1 MATPPRRPDT
11 VGSYLDANRDALVS
25 TAETLIGRDTA
36 NPPGHTAAAASW
48 IASRLAAGG
57 VDAERVAV
65 DPEKPNLVA
74 TLPGAS
80 DRTLCFVGHLDTVPF
95 DATEWSR
102 DPLGERDGDRLY
114 GRGATDMKGA
124 VAAMVQVALAYAGTD
139 ADPPVDLQF
148 AFVSDE
154 ETGGDAGLPSV
165 RKSPEF
171 APDACVIGET
181 TSRNGRCAVSIA
193 DRGAIWLT
201 LEATG
206 EAAHGSR
213 PMLGVNAID
222 RLTAAVDRLKREFG
236 GRKLEVAPEIAPI
249 VEESVDFHDGELD
262 AEVVRDLF
270 RYPTIN
276 LGVIEGGSAVNAVP
290 ASARAEVDVRL
301 TATVE
306 TRDALGSIRDCLAD
320 IEGISIADVSWSRGS
335 HEPIDSPL
343 VEATAA
349 AAESV
354 VDGRVYRRSATGG
367 GDAKDLRHEGVSTVE
382 FGFGTDTAHAVDE
395 YTTIEALSRNAKAYA
410 RLVWEYAARIDDE
423 DGSPE
428 G

>member
-1 MATPPRRPDT
+1 MTPPRLPEPVERFLTD
-11 VGSYLDANRDALVS
+11 NRADLIS
-25 TAETLIGRDTA
+25 IAETLLSHDTA
-36 NPPGHTAAAASW
+36 NPPGHTATAASW
-48 IASRLAAGG
+48 VASRLEAAG
-57 VDAERVAV
+57 VDVERIAV

-74 TLPGAS
+74 TVPGAA
-80 DRTLCFVGHLDTVPF
+80 DRTLCFVGHLDAVPF
-95 DATEWSR
+95 DAAAWSR

-124 VAAMVQVALAYAGTD
+124 VAAMIHVALAYAETD
-139 ADPPVDLQF
+139 AELPVDLQF

-154 ETGGDAGLPSV
+154 ETSGDAGLPSV
-165 RKSPEF
+165 REAIEF

-181 TSRNGRCAVSIA
+181 TSRDGRCAVSIA

-213 PMLGVNAID
+213 PMLGINAID
-222 RLTAAVDRLKREFG
+222 RLTAAIDRLKREFG
-236 GRKLEVAPEIAPI
+236 TRDLDVDPEMAPI
-249 VEESVDFHDGELD
+249 VEESVGFHEGELA
-262 AEVVRDLF
+262 AEAVRDLF
-270 RYPTIN
+270 RYPTVN

-290 ASARAEVDVRL
+290 SSARAEVDIRL

-306 TRDALGSIRDCLAD
+306 TREALGSIRRCLGG
-320 IEGISIADVSWSRGS
+320 IEGISVADVSWSRGS

-343 VEATAA
+343 VAASAA

-354 VDGRVYRRSATGG
+354 FDGRVYRRSATGG
-367 GDAKDLRHEGVSTVE
+367 GDAKDLRHDGVPTVE

-395 YTTIEALSRNAKAYA
+395 YTTIDALARNAEAYA
-410 RLVWEYAARIDDE
+410 RLVGEFAARIGGEAVDSDDR
-423 DGSPE
+423 
-428 G
+428 

>member
-1 MATPPRRPDT
+1 MTRQRLPDS
-11 VGSYLDANRDALVS
+11 VERFLAANREALVS
-25 TAETLIGRDTA
+25 SAETLLSHDTA
-36 NPPGHTAAAASW
+36 NPPGHTAAPVSW
-48 IASRLAAGG
+48 IASRLEAAG
-57 VDAERVAV
+57 VEPELIAV

-74 TLPGAS
+74 TLPGTAE
-80 DRTLCFVGHLDTVPF
+80 RTLCFVGHLDTVPF
-95 DATEWSR
+95 DETEWSR

-124 VAAMVQVALAYAGTD
+124 VAAMVHVALAYAESD
-139 ADPPVDLQF
+139 SAPPVDLRF

-165 RKSPEF
+165 REAIEF

-181 TSRNGRCAVSIA
+181 TSRDSRCAVSIA

-213 PMLGVNAID
+213 PMLGINAID
-222 RLTAAVDRLKREFG
+222 RLTAAIDRLKREFG
-236 GRKLEVAPEIAPI
+236 TRELDVDPEMEPI
-249 VEESVDFHDGELD
+249 VEESVGFREEELN
-262 AEVVRDLF
+262 AETVRDLF
-270 RYPTIN
+270 RYPTVN

-290 ASARAEVDVRL
+290 ASARAEIDIRL

-306 TRDALGSIRDCLAD
+306 TRDALGSIRRCLGG

-335 HEPIDSPL
+335 YEPVDSPL
-343 VEATAA
+343 VEASTA

-354 VDGRVYRRSATGG
+354 VEGQVYRRSATGG
-367 GDAKDLRHEGVSTVE
+367 GDAKDLRHDGIPTVE

-395 YTTIEALSRNAKAYA
+395 YTTVDALNRNAEAYA
-410 RLVWEYAARIDDE
+410 RLVGEFAARLDGGAVGSDDR
-423 DGSPE
+423 
-428 G
+428 